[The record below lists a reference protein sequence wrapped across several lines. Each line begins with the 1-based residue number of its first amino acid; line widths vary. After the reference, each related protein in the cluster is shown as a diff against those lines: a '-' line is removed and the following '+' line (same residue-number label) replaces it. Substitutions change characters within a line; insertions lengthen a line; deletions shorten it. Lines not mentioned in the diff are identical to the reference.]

1 MNINE
6 KIKSELESLNYSKKE
21 IEERLQEVKNK
32 TIELISK
39 ADSDIINNLE
49 SYNCYTELRLYS
61 KRLEEIKIKLRVIN
75 YLSE

>member
-1 MNINE
+1 MDINE
-6 KIKSELESLNYSKKE
+6 KIKSELESLSYSKKD

-49 SYNCYTELRLYS
+49 SYTCYTELRLYA
-61 KRLEEIKIKLRVIN
+61 KRLEEIKVKLRVIN
-75 YLSE
+75 FLAE